1 MAHCEVCWGQ
11 ILGLVLVVSVS
22 LRTIFRPCLLN
33 ASLLFVPYILFLP
46 IIIHMSLFVY
56 RMYFFYA
63 YKCPRLWD
71 EGLNLLV
78 PNMIVHLSPVINYWT
93 VD

>member
-1 MAHCEVCWGQ
+1 
-11 ILGLVLVVSVS
+11 
-22 LRTIFRPCLLN
+22 
-33 ASLLFVPYILFLP
+33 
-46 IIIHMSLFVY
+46 MSLFVY

-71 EGLNLLV
+71 EGLNLVV

-93 VD
+93 IKSKVRKDDKDFPQEKKG